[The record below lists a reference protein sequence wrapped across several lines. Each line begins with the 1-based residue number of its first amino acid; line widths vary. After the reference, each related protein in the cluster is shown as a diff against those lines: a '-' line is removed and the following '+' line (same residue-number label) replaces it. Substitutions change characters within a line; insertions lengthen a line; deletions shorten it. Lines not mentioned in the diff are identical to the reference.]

1 MIITTRVPGEGAR
14 GLALVVGNV
23 IMEVRGWSDSRKGPQ
38 TKELRQPPERAESGE
53 VDPGTDPEASIRN
66 TGLLTPWFQTSEFQN
81 YKRVNV
87 SFQATKLAV
96 ICFSSNRK
104 LVCHYLTGIL

>member
-23 IMEVRGWSDSRKGPQ
+23 IMEVRGWSDSRKRPQ
-38 TKELRQPPERAESGE
+38 TKELRQPPERADLIQDS
-53 VDPGTDPEASIRN
+53 GTDPEASTRN
-66 TGLLTPWFQTSEFQN
+66 TGLLTPWFQASEFQN

-87 SFQATKLAV
+87 SFRATKLAV
-96 ICFSSNRK
+96 ICFSSNWK
-104 LVCHYLTGIL
+104 LVYYSLTGVL